1 MHLGVFLCP
10 NGFFNFGSKCLK
22 LFEMN
27 PTVKMTYKD
36 ASQFCHLNN
45 LELFTTNA
53 IYDLRHESLRHG
65 SYLVFANS
73 SSQIESL
80 ENLSC
85 IDLRTIYMSITECE
99 KPFTLICYK
108 NRGNIII
115 KIDN

>member
-1 MHLGVFLCP
+1 
-10 NGFFNFGSKCLK
+10 
-22 LFEMN
+22 MN

-45 LELFTTNA
+45 LELFIANA
-53 IYDLRHESLRHG
+53 IYDLRHEALRRG
-65 SYLVFANS
+65 SYLVLANS

-85 IDLRTIYMSITECE
+85 FDLRSKYVSITECE
-99 KPFTLICYK
+99 KPFTLVCYK

-115 KIDN
+115 